1 MHSSRQDHGMPC
13 VHFSGDV
20 LVLQQMLIVFVLM
33 SFPVSAER
41 GTETPRPFDDDPLRF
56 AGEIA
61 AIVHWDAKN
70 SHPEDAILFVGSSS
84 IRMWETA
91 SAFPDLTVINRG
103 FGGAQISDVLFYF
116 DQVVAPFAPQQIVF
130 YCGDNDIAAGKSAEQ
145 VLGDYQDFVSRVEA
159 DFGQIPIVYLPIKP
173 SLMRWALWPEMY
185 RANQL
190 IADYC
195 DSSEH
200 LYRVATDSALLS
212 GEGLPD
218 SSVFV
223 EDGLHL
229 NQEGYRRWKVLVEPV
244 LTQISAAN

>member
-1 MHSSRQDHGMPC
+1 MIQH
-13 VHFSGDV
+13 V
-20 LVLQQMLIVFVLM
+20 LVLVALLIL
-33 SFPVSAER
+33 PLAAAQNADP
-41 GTETPRPFDDDPLRF
+41 PRPYDDDPARF
-56 AGEIA
+56 AGELA
-61 AIVHWDAKN
+61 AIAHWDAKN
-70 SHPEDAILFVGSSS
+70 SHPKDAILFVGSSS

-91 SAFPDLTVINRG
+91 SAFPDVTVINRG
-103 FGGAQISDVLFYF
+103 FGGAQISDILFYF

-130 YCGDNDIAAGKSAEQ
+130 YCGDNDIAAGKSAER

-173 SLMRWALWPEMY
+173 SLMRWALWPEMN
-185 RANQL
+185 RANEL

-212 GEGLPD
+212 GNGLPD

-229 NQEGYRRWKVLVEPV
+229 NEEGYRRWKELVRPV
-244 LTQISAAN
+244 LTQLAAAN